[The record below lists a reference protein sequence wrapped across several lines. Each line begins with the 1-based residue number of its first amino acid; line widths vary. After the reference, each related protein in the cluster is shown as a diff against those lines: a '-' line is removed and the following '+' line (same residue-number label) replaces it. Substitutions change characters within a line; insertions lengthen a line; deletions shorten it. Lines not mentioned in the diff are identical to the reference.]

1 MYKKI
6 EKLTSK
12 DEEMIHNFHKNV
24 DKQTLLESSVK
35 IIHLFERD
43 QQPEVCK
50 IKTSQLYPKHSLPIE
65 GEL

>member
-12 DEEMIHNFHKNV
+12 DEEMIHNFHQNV

-43 QQPEVCK
+43 QQP
-50 IKTSQLYPKHSLPIE
+50 
-65 GEL
+65 

>member
-43 QQPEVCK
+43 QQP
-50 IKTSQLYPKHSLPIE
+50 
-65 GEL
+65 